1 VSESTDT
8 NRIGTLSYD
17 DDTETGPR
25 EVTWMGR
32 AIAFQGTGILLIEP
46 LTSPFAPRRE
56 RRILLCVFALSIALW
71 MLASA
76 TGVGAQA
83 RTALATEVDGVITP
97 VMADHIQEG
106 LTRAEDEGHHLF
118 LIEMDTPGGLD
129 SSMRDIIQAFL
140 GANVPVVVHV
150 APSGA
155 RAASA
160 GALITMS
167 AHIAAMAPGTA
178 IGAATPVDLQGGD
191 IERKIIEDAAAYAES
206 VARARGRNT
215 EFAVEA
221 VREAR
226 SVSAEEAN
234 RIGVVDLRAPNRAAL
249 LEAIDGETVILAT
262 GDELALETREIQI
275 VPHELGRFRSVLQ
288 WLADPNLAF
297 LFMSLGTLAIIY
309 ELANPGMGG
318 AGIVGVIMILLA
330 LFALAVLPVNA
341 LGALMLALA
350 VILFVVEIFT
360 PGIGV
365 GAVGGTASLVL
376 GGLFLF
382 RGGLGVDLEVLV
394 PVAIVV
400 GGATVLAGRMAWRT
414 RRLAPTTGAGSY
426 LDSVAVVRSASGTSG
441 QAIVGGAWW
450 NVRTKGEQLRE
461 GATVRVVDVQ
471 GLDLVV
477 EEQGEPQME
486 EGEDRK
492 ERGEP

>member
-1 VSESTDT
+1 
-8 NRIGTLSYD
+8 
-17 DDTETGPR
+17 
-25 EVTWMGR
+25 M
-32 AIAFQGTGILLIEP
+32 LLEP
-46 LTSPFAPRRE
+46 LTLPFAPFRG
-56 RRILLCVFALSIALW
+56 RRIALSVFILPIALW
-71 MLASA
+71 LLASA
-76 TGVGAQA
+76 TSVGAKA
-83 RTALATEVDGVITP
+83 RTVLATEVDGVITP
-97 VMADHIQEG
+97 VIADHFLEG
-106 LTRAEDEGHHLF
+106 VARAEDEGHHLF
-118 LIEMDTPGGLD
+118 LIELDTPGGLD
-129 SSMRDIIQAFL
+129 SSMRDIIKAFL
-140 GANVPVVVHV
+140 GANEPVVVHV

-191 IERKIIEDAAAYAES
+191 VERKVIEDAAAYAES

-221 VREAR
+221 VRKAR
-226 SVSAEEAN
+226 SVTAEEAK
-234 RIGVVDLRAPNRAAL
+234 RIGVVDLRASNRAAL

-262 GDELALETREIQI
+262 GDEVTLETREIQI
-275 VPHELGRFRSVLQ
+275 VPYEMGTFRSLLQ

-341 LGALMLALA
+341 LGALMMALA
-350 VILFVVEIFT
+350 AILFVVEIFT

-365 GAVGGTASLVL
+365 AALGGTASLVL

-382 RGGLGVDLEVLV
+382 RGRVGVDPEVLV

-400 GGATVLAGRMAWRT
+400 GGATVLAGRLAWRT
-414 RRLAPTTGAGSY
+414 RRLAPTTGAGA
-426 LDSVAVVRSASGTSG
+426 LLGSVAVVRSASGARG
-441 QAIVGGAWW
+441 QAMVEGAWW

-461 GATVRVVDVQ
+461 GATVRVVDVE

-477 EEQGEPQME
+477 EEQEAPQIE
-486 EGEDRK
+486 EGEERK
-492 ERGEP
+492 EKGEP